1 MTHTLTKAITALT
14 LAVASFLPAN
24 AQDAFFVYRNDG
36 QFNVFY
42 NDMIDSI
49 VFSEIDLDSIVHE
62 EFVVQEFHTPDSIYR
77 IPIASIDSVG
87 FQKPGTIYEKD
98 VIQLNGNLFDYLI
111 SEDSM
116 SLIFD
121 STIPSSL
128 LPKVGDKLA
137 TVELSDKLPFG
148 FAGLVREV
156 QEDSCGYIVSCD
168 TLQGENVL
176 YRFYGINEIVLKQEE
191 PQMSYFSKSY
201 SRPFHIPPIKFENIH
216 VNLSKLFDLFEE
228 DSEDE
233 KFWGIEPETSITIS
247 YETANLNGRATYVID
262 KIIALNH
269 LDLQLEFDEVLK
281 SEWDIAGVFEAGI
294 TKSFK
299 PGLSAKIKEA
309 ADKLGKGDYYDPKK
323 PRLYIDFPLWVI
335 PIHIGINPKLGIE
348 GKLAVGFT
356 EYTTV
361 NNKIHITYYPY
372 LSALAHAPLS
382 KIKLLPKL
390 TKENIEWEYIA
401 GNVSFLAGF
410 TLEVGIGNN
419 MFWGGLDGGVMCE
432 VKAELDI
439 DMEELDNSVTQPLS
453 TQLYDTIKDKQVEVE
468 VYTDSEV
475 SLSVADE
482 FIKWD
487 IYDIPK
493 NTWFSKKWDFLPKFA
508 ATRAIGDKDYSDGT
522 TLEASTCITNDC
534 IMPYTVGFT
543 LFDNDGNM
551 IGTPQWREEPFKTIG
566 DEPFI
571 RYAKTWDNIE
581 TGKRY
586 HVYPTLKLFKYN
598 VLATP
603 KDDIA
608 FGAIETL
615 KADEGVN
622 TATLHGHFKW
632 EDDYASILTYGF
644 IYGENKSLTIDSG
657 TKIAAAGN
665 TDGSFAVTID
675 GLSEETTYYY
685 RAYLFVDGKPEY
697 GEVRS
702 FKTKKKEMG
711 EEVDL
716 GLSVNWRGWN
726 VGATKPEEYGNY
738 FAWGETSQK
747 EYYAWQSYF
756 ENPYDENNEWIGSA
770 TTTDVAG
777 TDKDAA
783 TVILGEKWRMPTY
796 EEVKELMEK
805 CSWTWSDYNGVKGYT
820 VESNVAGYEG
830 NFIFLPAAGNYD
842 KTSIKQEGS
851 YGGYWSSTPLDSE
864 SKAAAYI
871 FYFYGET
878 IHSTQSSNRYTG
890 RTIRPVTP
898 KEDQ

>member
-36 QFNVFY
+36 QFNAFF
-42 NDMIDSI
+42 NDEIDSI
-49 VFSEIDLDSIVHE
+49 VCSNIDLDSIVHE

-168 TLQGENVL
+168 TLQFEEVM
-176 YRFYGINEIVLKQEE
+176 YRFYGVNEIVLKQEE
-191 PQMSYFSKSY
+191 TQISYFSKSY
-201 SRPFHIPPIKFENIH
+201 SRPFYIDPIKWNDIPIEYSWALGISPN
-216 VNLSKLFDLFEE
+216 SKTYFGKECGARSVISLEMPTFN
-228 DSEDE
+228 
-233 KFWGIEPETSITIS
+233 GIV
-247 YETANLNGRATYVID
+247 TYVID
-262 KIIALNH
+262 KIISLSYYNINA
-269 LDLQLEFDEVLK
+269 
-281 SEWDIAGVFEAGI
+281 DIDIHSTTRTDIVGKTYCEHTLFEKNIPINAWGI
-294 TKSFK
+294 PFHFK
-299 PGLSAKIKEA
+299 P
-309 ADKLGKGDYYDPKK
+309 KLT
-323 PRLYIDFPLWVI
+323 
-335 PIHIGINPKLGIE
+335 IGGE
-348 GKLAVGFT
+348 GEMIVGFT
-356 EYTTV
+356 NYCNV
-361 NNKIHITYYPY
+361 HFDVDIVYYPF
-372 LSALAHAPLS
+372 LSINPVMRQFVNTYKCIPKVTYTNVEWEHIAGSLS
-382 KIKLLPKL
+382 IQPGVSAEFGIGIDDCWIGVEPCVKYKLGLKMDLDIENFEKLLISSTPQN
-390 TKENIEWEYIA
+390 TK
-401 GNVSFLAGF
+401 
-410 TLEVGIGNN
+410 
-419 MFWGGLDGGVMCE
+419 
-432 VKAELDI
+432 
-439 DMEELDNSVTQPLS
+439 
-453 TQLYDTIKDKQVEVE
+453 LYDTLKDLYVEGIGSYNIFFNVDVGPHFNINYKLFNTLPE
-468 VYTDSEV
+468 VT
-475 SLSVADE
+475 
-482 FIKWD
+482 FW
-487 IYDIPK
+487 PM
-493 NTWFSKKWDFLPKFA
+493 TWDFLPKFA
-508 ATRAIGDKDYSDGT
+508 ATRAIGEKENADVA
-522 TLEASTCITNDC
+522 TLEASTLITNDC

-632 EDDYASILTYGF
+632 EDDYESILTYGF

-657 TKIAAAGN
+657 TKIVAAGN